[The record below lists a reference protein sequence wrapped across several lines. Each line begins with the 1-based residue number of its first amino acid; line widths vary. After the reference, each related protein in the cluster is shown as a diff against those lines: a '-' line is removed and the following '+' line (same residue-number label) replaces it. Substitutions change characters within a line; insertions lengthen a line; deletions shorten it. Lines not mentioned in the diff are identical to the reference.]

1 MYVFRSRLFKNEN
14 LSRLF
19 RLHIKWWYFYVGSP
33 KFPMIRG
40 RFQNRERTIPQG
52 RGPTSEAVIYFFL
65 RFFFPHS
72 FRLFVAIFSC
82 LWKRVCF
89 LPGVQTHRNTPNCL
103 VLHKYTGTSIAFAI
117 DTSVYSY
124 LFSKFWFRW
133 LLLWHRTA
141 ASLISDFL
149 VPSDFQL
156 QEYAHKETVCM
167 CVRAR
172 VCVCVCVCVRVRV
185 CVDHYFRFLVTLVE
199 IRI

>member
-1 MYVFRSRLFKNEN
+1 MKIWVGYSGYISNGDIFMLVHPSFPWYEGVFKIESAQFPKDVGQLLKRLYIF
-14 LSRLF
+14 SF
-19 RLHIKWWYFYVGSP
+19 V
-33 KFPMIRG
+33 
-40 RFQNRERTIPQG
+40 
-52 RGPTSEAVIYFFL
+52 
-65 RFFFPHS
+65 FFFPHS

-156 QEYAHKETVCM
+156 QEYAHKETLCVCV

-172 VCVCVCVCVRVRV
+172 VCVCVCLCGPLFSISCHFSRN
-185 CVDHYFRFLVTLVE
+185 
-199 IRI
+199 